1 MTAKTNAQRQADYR
15 KSRATAGENGD
26 GERRINAFVSTA
38 TSFALAR
45 LARHHGVTKRELL
58 EKMILGADRKITN
71 GLDGDSEEWAKYY
84 NVTQ

>member
-1 MTAKTNAQRQADYR
+1 MAAKTNAQRQADYR

-26 GERRINAFVSTA
+26 GECRINAFVSTG
-38 TSFALAR
+38 TSFALTR

-71 GLDGDSEEWAKYY
+71 SLELDSEEWAKYFG
-84 NVTQ
+84 VTQ